1 MSEEFGA
8 PATPRA
14 ERSRPGD
21 ERLPAASPR
30 TPSGSAM
37 GRRRA
42 LGLGASALL
51 AGVVLSACGGREQE
65 DAVPS
70 VGAAPED
77 EAGGEISPV
86 LEGIAEKYGAAMSLA
101 VFDHDAG
108 TLYRFAPEESSF
120 EASIVKVPIALST
133 MRQAAEE
140 GGRLSDMQRDLIER
154 SVGYSDN
161 LATAELFRLLGVQGE
176 YLSEQGPDE
185 PGDPAMEEEDAR
197 KSSDYLD
204 ETYDLLGVTGT
215 RADGT
220 WGDNET
226 QAADQVQIMRGI
238 VDGVEWVDADDM
250 TFLTGVMT
258 PEDESQN
265 WGVGAMIGDSVGGE
279 AVTDVDVKN
288 GWIQDDTGAWHI
300 NSVGVVFVNERA
312 YSTAVISHGF
322 DEQMV
327 GQEAASEMVR
337 AYFAEKFG

>member
-1 MSEEFGA
+1 
-8 PATPRA
+8 
-14 ERSRPGD
+14 
-21 ERLPAASPR
+21 
-30 TPSGSAM
+30 M

-51 AGVVLSACGGREQE
+51 AGVVLSACGGRGQE

-70 VGAAPED
+70 VDAAPED

-86 LEGIAEKYGAAMSLA
+86 LEEIAGKYGAAMSLA

-133 MRQAAEE
+133 MRRAAEE
-140 GGRLSDMQRDLIER
+140 GGQLSDMQHDLIER

-176 YLSEQGPDE
+176 YLSEQGPEE

-197 KSSDYLD
+197 KSSDYLN

-215 RADGT
+215 RAEGT

-226 QAADQVQIMRGI
+226 RAADQVQIMRGI
-238 VDGVEWVDADDM
+238 VEGVDWVDSEDM
-250 TFLTGVMT
+250 AFLTGVMT
-258 PEDESQN
+258 PEDDSQN
-265 WGVGAMIGDSVGGE
+265 WGVGTMIGDSVGGE

-288 GWIQDDTGAWHI
+288 GWIQDDAGAWHI
-300 NSVGVVFVNERA
+300 NSVGVVFVNDRA
-312 YSTAVISHGF
+312 YSATVISHGF
-322 DEQMV
+322 DDQMV

-337 AYFAEKFG
+337 AYFAEKFD